1 MEVYHRDIPDAV
13 YRQRKITVTGTIL
26 YTLQGFRT
34 VGG

>member
-13 YRQRKITVTGTIL
+13 YRQRKMTVTGTIL
-26 YTLQGFRT
+26 YTLQGLCT